1 MTETLAGYI
10 DWMGGLDFDA
20 CPFRDADALV
30 LCVISYFDVTPL
42 FDDGRETVPVSDCVK
57 LIENGGAKLMITGGD
72 MGNTEIFEK
81 AVRSV
86 RFGGLNMTRC
96 VNGLRADPPYQFFAV
111 TFENAIF
118 RFVAFR
124 GTDSSLAGWRENFMI
139 SFTRTEAQDSAAEYA
154 ERAFDDC
161 GGRDF
166 YVAGHSKGGN
176 LALYAAGML
185 SGRALRGVKRVYS
198 LDGPGFCPEVLDTG
212 ILRRI
217 DPVTTRIIPE
227 FDLIGKLFE
236 PQMTDTRIIK
246 SYRSGLEQHSL
257 ASWLVEGGE
266 LALTGSV
273 SQRSVGLSRLVN
285 DWIGGVSMKDRP
297 TVVNELFDTLGA
309 DGVTDLSE
317 MNSDALVKTIIGL
330 SKTSEV
336 TRKNL
341 IELPKRAL
349 FDDTLSGEKAD
360 RAGKGIDRLFRSK
373 IFIAVLYGLGGLILL
388 LTANSILEA
397 LSVVLL
403 SAAALFQLFIT
414 LRAMIKNRFRLDG
427 LRERIYITIVLIA
440 LIPVVIFKEN
450 AMFLLGSVIFGLAF
464 LIDAYLSGDTAK
476 NEHGFYRVLGI
487 VEAVLYG
494 IIGVSYLVIPR
505 SVVPAFS
512 LASGCVM
519 AADSA
524 ARLVFLIVSA
534 IRKRG

>member
-246 SYRSGLEQHSL
+246 RYRSGIEQHSL

-309 DGVTDLSE
+309 DGVTDLSQ
-317 MNSDALVKTIIGL
+317 MNADTLAKTVLGL
-330 SKTSEV
+330 SKTSGV

-341 IELPKRAL
+341 IELPKRAI

-360 RAGKGIDRLFRSK
+360 KAGKKLSRIFGSDLFVAFSYL
-373 IFIAVLYGLGGLILL
+373 IAGVVVLLMM
-388 LTANSILEA
+388 NSILEVLA
-397 LSVVLL
+397 LILL
-403 SAAALFQLFIT
+403 SATAAFQLFIT
-414 LRAMIKNRFRLDG
+414 VRALIKNRFRLDG

-450 AMFLLGSVIFGLAF
+450 AMFLMGSVIFGLAMM
-464 LIDAYLSGDTAK
+464 IIAYLSGERAK
-476 NEHGFYRVLGI
+476 SRSGFDKV
-487 VEAVLYG
+487 AG
-494 IIGVSYLVIPR
+494 IIEIIVWAAFGIAFLVIPR
-505 SVVPAFS
+505 SAVPYFAMS
-512 LASGCVM
+512 AGILMICDALARFI
-519 AADSA
+519 A
-524 ARLVFLIVSA
+524 LIVKKS
-534 IRKRG
+534 RE